1 MTNDVIEKYLAPRN
15 QEEKEM
21 KIFFKQRSTITGLFV
36 KGNDYEELRSKNFWR
51 IVSSGNVP
59 TWKKTKD
66 INLAKIFNGSE
77 FTRLA
82 ED

>member
-15 QEEKEM
+15 QNEKEM

-36 KGNDYEELRSKNFWR
+36 KANDYEELRSKNFWR
-51 IVSSGNVP
+51 IVTSHNVE

-66 INLAKIFNGSE
+66 INLAKIFNGTE

>member
-1 MTNDVIEKYLAPRN
+1 MTNDLIEKYVAPR
-15 QEEKEM
+15 QSAEKEI
-21 KIFFKQRSTITGLFV
+21 KIFFKQRSTLTGIFI
-36 KGNDYEELRSKNFWR
+36 KGNDYDELRSKNFWR
-51 IVSSGNVP
+51 IVTDSNISN
-59 TWKKTKD
+59 WKKTKD